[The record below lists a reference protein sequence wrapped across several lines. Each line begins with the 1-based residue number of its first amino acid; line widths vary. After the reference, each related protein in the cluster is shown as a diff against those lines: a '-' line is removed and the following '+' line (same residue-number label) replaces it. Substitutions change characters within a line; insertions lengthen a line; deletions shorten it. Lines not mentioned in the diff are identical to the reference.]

1 MTELAKGTQSKET
14 ASDALH
20 AAPKKP
26 DFRDLYRDHCGYVWN
41 SLRRLG
47 VREADIEDIA
57 HEVFL
62 SVYKRFADYDPARPI
77 KPWLFGFAYRTAS
90 DYRARP
96 QHRREVA
103 EDAMDHVDEQP
114 RADEQIEAVE
124 RRALV
129 AQALARIEL
138 DRRAVFVMHEIDG
151 VKIPEVADALSLPL
165 NTAYSRL
172 RLAREEFAEA
182 VKRITAQKGG
192 AR

>member
-1 MTELAKGTQSKET
+1 MTEALPDLQSKDT
-14 ASDALH
+14 AT
-20 AAPKKP
+20 APRPRKP

-47 VREADIEDIA
+47 VREADVEDVA

-62 SVYKRFADYDPARPI
+62 SVYKRFADYDAARPL

-103 EDAMDHVDEQP
+103 EDAMDHADDKP
-114 RADEQIEAVE
+114 RADEQIEAEE

-129 AQALARIEL
+129 ADALLKIEL

-151 VKIPEVADALSLPL
+151 AKIPEVADALGIPL

-192 AR
+192 MR